1 MISIQHA
8 LEQALIC
15 LGPTHP
21 DARLDAELL
30 LCYVLNKNRAY
41 LFTYPERPLTE
52 QQQADYQK
60 LISQR
65 SQGSPIAYLTGE
77 REFWSLSLKVNE
89 HTLIPRH
96 DTERLVE
103 LALELIPD
111 TPATQVLDLGTG
123 SGAIALAIAKE
134 RPHWQITAVDRSKGA
149 LLMAEQNAK
158 NLNIANV
165 SFYHSDW
172 FAALTG
178 SRYDAILAN
187 PPYIAAHD
195 PHLQQG
201 DVVFEPITA
210 LVSGQDGLADLHYII
225 KHSPAY
231 LKAKGLLLLEHG
243 YDQKHAVVD
252 ALVQSNYLMAQCW
265 QDIQGNDR
273 VSGGW
278 LPENTA

>member
-65 SQGSPIAYLTGE
+65 SRGSPIAYLTGE

-123 SGAIALAIAKE
+123 SGAIAGN
-134 RPHWQITAVDRSKGA
+134 RQRTTA
-149 LLMAEQNAK
+149 
-158 NLNIANV
+158 
-165 SFYHSDW
+165 
-172 FAALTG
+172 
-178 SRYDAILAN
+178 LAN
-187 PPYIAAHD
+187 
-195 PHLQQG
+195 
-201 DVVFEPITA
+201 
-210 LVSGQDGLADLHYII
+210 
-225 KHSPAY
+225 HS
-231 LKAKGLLLLEHG
+231 
-243 YDQKHAVVD
+243 
-252 ALVQSNYLMAQCW
+252 
-265 QDIQGNDR
+265 R
-273 VSGGW
+273 
-278 LPENTA
+278 